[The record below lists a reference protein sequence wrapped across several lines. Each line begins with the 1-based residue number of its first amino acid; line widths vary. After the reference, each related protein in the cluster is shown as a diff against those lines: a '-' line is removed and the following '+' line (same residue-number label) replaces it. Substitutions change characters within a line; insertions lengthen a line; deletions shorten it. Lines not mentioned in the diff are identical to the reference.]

1 VASIFIWL
9 VAIVLEGAPVVRSVR
24 GHFIKHYKFFYCYL
38 CFILFRDLYL
48 FGVYYLVPKM
58 YAWSYWSTELVT
70 VLLGCGLVWEAYKLA
85 FAAYKG
91 AARIAANVLP
101 VIFIFVITR
110 VLIKAWDSPNWIP
123 GRTPLE
129 TELDLRIVQAAL
141 LLGLLALFA
150 WYAIPLGRNLR
161 GIIYG
166 YALFLA
172 TSVAGLMLRRSLGEP
187 FQRLWQYLDPASY
200 TVVLFV
206 WCWCLWSYA
215 PVPRPKPGPNLESD
229 YEALVARTRNKLH
242 WARVRLL
249 RGVRP

>member
-1 VASIFIWL
+1 VASIVIWL
-9 VAIVLEGAPVVRSVR
+9 VAIVLESAPVVRGVR

-48 FGVYYLVPKM
+48 FGIYYLAPKV
-58 YAWSYWSTELVT
+58 YTWSYWSTELVG
-70 VLLGCGLVWEAYKLA
+70 VLLGCGLVWETYKLA
-85 FAAYKG
+85 LAAYKG
-91 AARIAANVLP
+91 AARIAAKVLP

-141 LLGLLALFA
+141 LLGLLTLFA
-150 WYAIPLGRNLR
+150 YYAIPLGRNLK

-166 YALFLA
+166 YGLFLA
-172 TSVAGLMLRRSLGEP
+172 TSVAGLLLTDSLDDP
-187 FQRLWQYLDPASY
+187 FQRLWHYLEPASY

-206 WCWCLWSYA
+206 WCWCLWSYV
-215 PVPRPKPGPNLESD
+215 PVPQPEHEPGLEND
-229 YEALVARTRNKLH
+229 YEALVAETRNKLR
-242 WARVRLL
+242 WARVHLL
-249 RGVRP
+249 RGVRL